1 MPCAEYRLSVNGT
14 CHACWLHVHRV
25 VHLRV
30 PKDATDMRMRL
41 DTRRRFETP
50 LQRGAGQLLG
60 LQQPV
65 RFTSW
70 WTWEHPKSSSV
81 KIPAIHPPKPSCFDH
96 QPGSDLVNT
105 PRYIDRVAITRA
117 SFIIHFY
124 SWLWCVQFGGILKER
139 RKIKISLIVCNYK
152 DVKKLLGI
160 QFD

>member
-1 MPCAEYRLSVNGT
+1 MPCAGYRLSVNGT
-14 CHACWLHVHRV
+14 CHACWPHVHRV

-50 LQRGAGQLLG
+50 LQRGASQLLG
-60 LQQPV
+60 LQPV

-81 KIPAIHPPKPSCFDH
+81 KVPAIYPPKPSCFDH
-96 QPGSDLVNT
+96 QPSFDLVNT
-105 PRYIDRVAITRA
+105 PRYIGRVVITRA

-124 SWLWCVQFGGILKER
+124 SWFRCVEFGGILKEK
-139 RKIKISLIVCNYK
+139 RKKLKFRWSRIYK
-152 DVKKLLGI
+152 GIKKLL
-160 QFD
+160 